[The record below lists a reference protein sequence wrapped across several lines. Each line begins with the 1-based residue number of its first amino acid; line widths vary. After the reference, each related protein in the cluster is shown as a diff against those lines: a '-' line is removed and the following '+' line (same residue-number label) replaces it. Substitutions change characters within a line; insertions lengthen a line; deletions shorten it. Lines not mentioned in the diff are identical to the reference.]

1 MAGPEGAGVS
11 WIVYAVIMLVFI
23 SVVILVLHSFGITSR
38 YFGSMSI
45 INSIVSAFL
54 IILGIPMGLR

>member
-11 WIVYAVIMLVFI
+11 WIVYAIIMLVFI
-23 SVVILVLHSFGITSR
+23 SVIILVLQSFGITSR

-45 INSIVSAFL
+45 INSIVAAFL
-54 IILGIPMGLR
+54 ILLGIPMGLR

>member
-23 SVVILVLHSFGITSR
+23 SLIILILHSFGITSK
-38 YFGSMSI
+38 YFGNMSI
-45 INSIVSAFL
+45 INSIVAAFL
-54 IILGIPMGLR
+54 IILRLR

>member
-23 SVVILVLHSFGITSR
+23 SVILLVLQYFGITSKT
-38 YFGSMSI
+38 FGNIDI
-45 INSIVSAFL
+45 ITAVATAIA
-54 IILGIPMGLR
+54 ILAGVPLAGR

>member
-23 SVVILVLHSFGITSR
+23 SVVILVLQSFGITSR
-38 YFGSMSI
+38 YFGNMSI
-45 INSIVSAFL
+45 INSIVAAFL